1 MSQGRIGISDFIAS
15 NFCAN
20 LTIGYLNTNGYYPP
34 MTNAVIRENFVCQP
48 EWLPSTNREVS

>member
-1 MSQGRIGISDFIAS
+1 MSQGRIGICNFIAS